1 MRLAQGC
8 TVRGPR
14 GDPVS
19 RVVLAS
25 NNAKKLVELRRTFE
39 AAGTDVDIVGLAE
52 VSDAPA
58 PEETGTTFVEN
69 ALIKARAAA
78 RDTGLPA
85 LADDS
90 GLEVDA
96 LNRMPGIRSAR
107 WSGREATDVRNLQ
120 LLLDQTFDL
129 PHERR
134 RGRFVCAMAF
144 VDPDGTEI
152 AKVATMEGR
161 IISEARGENGFGY
174 DPMFVPDAQPGDLTS
189 AEMADDVKD
198 AISHRGQA
206 VRAIVPAVVAHLE
219 GR

>member
-1 MRLAQGC
+1 M
-8 TVRGPR
+8 
-14 GDPVS
+14 S
-19 RVVLAS
+19 RIVLAS
-25 NNAKKLVELRRTFE
+25 NNPRKLVELRRTFE
-39 AAGTDVDIVGLAE
+39 STGTPVEVVGLAE

-58 PEETGTTFVEN
+58 PAETGTTFVEN

-78 RDTGLPA
+78 RDTGLPT

-107 WSGREATDVRNLQ
+107 WSGPQATDERNLR
-120 LLLDQTFDL
+120 LLLEQTFDL
-129 PHERR
+129 VPERR

-144 VDPDGTEI
+144 VDPDGIEI

-161 IISEARGENGFGY
+161 VISEARGENGFGY
-174 DPMFVPDAQPGDLTS
+174 DPMFVPDAQPGNLTS
-189 AEMADDVKD
+189 AEMTAEDKD

-219 GR
+219 GH

>member
-1 MRLAQGC
+1 M
-8 TVRGPR
+8 
-14 GDPVS
+14 S
-19 RVVLAS
+19 RIVLAS
-25 NNAKKLVELRRTFE
+25 NNPRKLVELRRTFE
-39 AAGTDVDIVGLAE
+39 STGTPVEVVGLAE

-58 PEETGTTFVEN
+58 PAETGTTFVEN

-107 WSGREATDVRNLQ
+107 WSGPQATDERNLR
-120 LLLDQTFDL
+120 LLLEQTFDL
-129 PHERR
+129 APERR

-152 AKVATMEGR
+152 TKVATMEGR
-161 IISEARGENGFGY
+161 IIPEARGANGFGY
-174 DPMFVPDAQPGDLTS
+174 DPMFVPDAQPGNLTS
-189 AEMADDVKD
+189 AEMTAEDKD

-219 GR
+219 GH

>member
-1 MRLAQGC
+1 M
-8 TVRGPR
+8 
-14 GDPVS
+14 
-19 RVVLAS
+19 LAS

-107 WSGREATDVRNLQ
+107 WSGPQANDERNLR
-120 LLLDQTFDL
+120 LLLEQTFDL
-129 PHERR
+129 APERR

-144 VDPDGTEI
+144 VDPDGTQI
-152 AKVATMEGR
+152 TKVATMEGR
-161 IISEARGENGFGY
+161 VISEARGANGFGY
-174 DPMFVPDAQPGDLTS
+174 DPMFVPDAQPGNLTS
-189 AEMADDVKD
+189 AEMTAEDKD

-219 GR
+219 GH